1 MKSNIVDGLAAV
13 ALGMAFAAGF
23 RTHAQAAVPAHKAL
37 SKSAS
42 GLPAAGRFRVAEQFS
57 KFQLLIYVIVRLPMT

>member
-23 RTHAQAAVPAHKAL
+23 RTHAQAAVPAHRL
-37 SKSAS
+37 SPNRPA
-42 GLPAAGRFRVAEQFS
+42 GCLPPAGFA
-57 KFQLLIYVIVRLPMT
+57 